1 MAWLVL
7 DNIHVIER
15 NGKKYAIIQSLN
27 MQVLDAYDI
36 VCSDEYYAD
45 IVAGPYLSFAEAVR
59 DLESVADRH
68 AETDERPEAI

>member
-1 MAWLVL
+1 M

-27 MQVLDAYDI
+27 MQVLDAYEI
-36 VCSDEYYAD
+36 VCSDQYYSD
-45 IVAGPYLSFAEAVR
+45 VVAGPYLTMDEAIK

-68 AETDERPEAI
+68 AETDGRPA